1 MDENPTTETRAAAGR
16 ARPETAKEPGL
27 PEKVSQLRQKLGQK
41 AKQEPKFRFYVL
53 YDRIY
58 RKDVLEA
65 AWERVRANQGAPGV
79 DGVTIEQIV
88 KSDQGAAGFLEGV
101 QEALRTKSYRPQAV
115 QRVYIPK
122 ANGKLRP
129 LGIPTVRDRVVQM
142 ATLLILEPIFEAD
155 FLDCSYGFRP
165 GRSAHQALEE
175 IRGHLQAG
183 YQAVYDADLK
193 GYFDSIPHTE
203 LLACVRVRVVDRS
216 VLKLIRMWLEAP
228 VVERSA
234 EPGQGGGGTGS
245 RAKRGTPQG
254 GVVSPLLANLYLH
267 WFDALFHGPQGPARR
282 VGARLVRY
290 ADDFVVLAK
299 RMEPET
305 IEYIESRLEERF
317 QLAIN
322 REKTR
327 VVDLREQGASLDF
340 LGYTFRY
347 DRDRKGRGRNY
358 LNVFPSNKAVNRER
372 KKLHEMTGGRQC
384 FKPIPILIGEL
395 NRHLKGWMNYF
406 SFGYPAS
413 AYCEIERYVRD
424 RLIRHLRRRSQR
436 PYRPPAGEPW
446 LQHLVRLGLIR
457 LSRPAH
463 A

>member
-1 MDENPTTETRAAAGR
+1 LDENPTTETRAAA
-16 ARPETAKEPGL
+16 AKAQPETVKEPGL

-41 AKQEPKFRFYVL
+41 AKQEPRFRFYVL

-58 RKDVLEA
+58 RMDVLEA
-65 AWERVRANQGAPGV
+65 AWERVRRNKGAPGV
-79 DGVTIEQIV
+79 DGVTIEKIV
-88 KSDQGAAGFLEGV
+88 GSDQGAAGFLEGI
-101 QEALRTKSYRPQAV
+101 QESLRTKTYQPQAV

-129 LGIPTVRDRVVQM
+129 LGIPTVRDRVIQM

-193 GYFDSIPHTE
+193 GYFDSIPHSQ

-228 VVERSA
+228 VVERS
-234 EPGQGGGGTGS
+234 EGQGGGSTWS
-245 RAKRGTPQG
+245 QPKKGTPQG

-267 WFDALFHGPQGPARR
+267 WFDALFHGPQGPARKAD
-282 VGARLVRY
+282 VKLVRY
-290 ADDFVVLAK
+290 ADDFVALAK
-299 RMEPET
+299 QMGTET
-305 IEYIESRLEERF
+305 IEFIESRLEEKF
-317 QLAIN
+317 QLEIN
-322 REKTR
+322 RDKTR
-327 VVDLREQGASLDF
+327 VVDLREEGASLDF

-347 DRDRKGRGRNY
+347 DRDLQGRARKY
-358 LNVFPSNKAVNRER
+358 LNMFPSKKAVQRER
-372 KKLHEMTGGRQC
+372 KKLHEMTNSHQC
-384 FKPIPILIGEL
+384 FKPIPVLIGEL
-395 NRHLKGWMNYF
+395 NRHLKGWADYF
-406 SFGYPAS
+406 SLGYPIS
-413 AYCEIERYVRD
+413 AYCEIERHVQG
-424 RLIRHLRRRSQR
+424 RLIQHLQRRSQR
-436 PYRPPAGEPW
+436 PYRPPAGESW
-446 LQHLVRLGLIR
+446 LGHLVRLGLHR
-457 LSRPAH
+457 LSELVH

>member
-1 MDENPTTETRAAAGR
+1 LDENPITETQAAAGK
-16 ARPETAKEPGL
+16 AKPETVKEPGV

-41 AKQEPKFRFYVL
+41 AKQEPKFRFYAL

-65 AWERVRANQGAPGV
+65 AWERVRRNKGAPGV

-88 KSDQGAAGFLEGV
+88 GSDQGVAGFVEGM
-101 QEALRTKSYRPQAV
+101 QESLRTKTYQPQAV

-193 GYFDSIPHTE
+193 GYFDSIPHSQ
-203 LLACVRVRVVDRS
+203 LLACVRMRVVDRS
-216 VLKLIRMWLEAP
+216 VLQLIRMWLEAP
-228 VVERSA
+228 IVERSE
-234 EPGQGGGGTGS
+234 EPGGGSKWS
-245 RAKRGTPQG
+245 RAKKGTPQG
-254 GVVSPLLANLYLH
+254 GVASPLLANLYLH
-267 WFDALFHGPQGPARR
+267 WFDALFHGPEGPARKAD
-282 VGARLVRY
+282 VKLVRY
-290 ADDFVVLAK
+290 ADDFVAMAK
-299 RMEPET
+299 QMGSET
-305 IEYIESRLEERF
+305 VEFIESRLEGKF
-317 QLAIN
+317 QLEIN

-327 VVDLREQGASLDF
+327 VVNLREEGASLNF

-347 DRDRKGRGRNY
+347 DRDLKGRDRKY
-358 LNVFPSNKAVNRER
+358 LNMFPSKKAVQRER
-372 KKLHEMTGGRQC
+372 EKLHEMTDSHQC
-384 FKPIPILIGEL
+384 FKPIPTLIGEL
-395 NRHLKGWMNYF
+395 NRHLKGWANYF
-406 SFGYPAS
+406 SVGHPSGVYW
-413 AYCEIERYVRD
+413 EIDWYVRG
-424 RLIRHLRRRSQR
+424 RLIQHLQRRSQR
-436 PYRPPAGEPW
+436 PFRPPTGVSW
-446 LQHLVRLGLIR
+446 YQHLQQLGLVL
-457 LSRPAH
+457 LSGGAH

>member
-1 MDENPTTETRAAAGR
+1 LDENPVTETRAAAGT
-16 ARPETAKEPGL
+16 AKPETVQEPGL
-27 PEKVSQLRQKLGQK
+27 PEKVSQLRQKLGHK

-53 YDRIY
+53 YDRIF
-58 RKDVLEA
+58 RMDVLEA
-65 AWERVRANQGAPGV
+65 AWERVRANKGAPGV

-88 KSDQGAAGFLEGV
+88 NSDQGVAGFLEAV
-101 QEALRTKSYRPQAV
+101 QEALRTKTYRPQAV

-193 GYFDSIPHTE
+193 GYFDSIPHSQ

-216 VLKLIRMWLEAP
+216 VLQLIRMWLEAP
-228 VVERSA
+228 VVERS
-234 EPGQGGGGTGS
+234 EGQGGSGTWS
-245 RAKRGTPQG
+245 RPKKGTPQG
-254 GVVSPLLANLYLH
+254 GVASPLLANLYLH
-267 WFDALFHGPQGPARR
+267 WFDALFHGRQGPARW
-282 VGARLVRY
+282 ADAKLVRY

-299 RMEPET
+299 QMEAET
-305 IEYIESRLEERF
+305 ISFIESRLEGKF
-317 QLAIN
+317 QLEIN

-327 VVDLREQGASLDF
+327 VVDLREEGASLNF

-347 DRDRKGRGRNY
+347 DRDRKGRDRKY
-358 LNVFPSNKAVNRER
+358 LNVFPSKKAVQRER
-372 KKLHEMTGGRQC
+372 EKLHEMTGSRQC
-384 FKPIPILIGEL
+384 CQPIPILIGEL

-406 SFGYPAS
+406 SFGYPIS
-413 AYCEIERYVRD
+413 AYCEIERYVRG
-424 RLIRHLRRRSQR
+424 RLIQHLQRRSQR
-436 PYRPPAGEPW
+436 PYRPPEGEAW
-446 LQHLVRLGLIR
+446 LQHLARLGLIR
-457 LSRPAH
+457 LSGTAH